1 MENEIEVRAVAVAVK
16 SEVYRLVSEN
26 FMREEFGSS
35 ATHTYDLRTHLMIQI
50 KKIFLPPTFPDSS
63 GKSIQTKGDR
73 GQQRISYCGW
83 VTVIEHR

>member
-35 ATHTYDLRTHLMIQI
+35 ATHTYDLRTL
-50 KKIFLPPTFPDSS
+50 
-63 GKSIQTKGDR
+63 
-73 GQQRISYCGW
+73 
-83 VTVIEHR
+83 